1 MKLTKEDKQR
11 LDELQTKYI
20 EARSAAMTTLDAVL
34 EPLRAAEAALKTL
47 SDVVTEIEE
56 YRDEFVAR
64 AQEDYDSR
72 SENWQASERGE
83 AAMAQIND
91 WESAEL
97 PDLDSVERAVSELIT
112 EWESFDPPVFSLGE
126 NDL

>member
-1 MKLTKEDKQR
+1 VLFRSQR